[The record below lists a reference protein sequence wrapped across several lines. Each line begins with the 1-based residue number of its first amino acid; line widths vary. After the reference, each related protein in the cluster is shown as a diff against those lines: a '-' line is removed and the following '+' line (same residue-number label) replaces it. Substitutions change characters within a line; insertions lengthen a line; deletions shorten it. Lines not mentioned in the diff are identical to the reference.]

1 MGLSELILLW
11 DLRQAG
17 PGQQIHTPPAPRAN
31 IIASQFLFSLA
42 IELRWLGALDDWVLF
57 R

>member
-1 MGLSELILLW
+1 MGLSELILRW
-11 DLRQAG
+11 DLWLSG

-31 IIASQFLFSLA
+31 VIASQFPFSLA
-42 IELRWLGALDDWVLF
+42 IELRWLGTLDDWVLF